1 MKKSL
6 GAQGNRL
13 RAAYYSRQA
22 NLAKDA
28 EMKKFWDNLADEW
41 LVLSNEKD
49 AEKEPPTEE

>member
-41 LVLSNEKD
+41 LALSNEKD